1 MLGVAG
7 LVLFGPK
14 ELPKVLGALGKWV
27 GKARKFAMDM
37 RVQSGIDEVL
47 RQEGIAKDLNEL
59 RSLARGGA
67 FNLRN
72 EITGGMT
79 GGFVNNLAGGA
90 LAADPLS
97 THSLTDAS
105 PYAAHNNAPSAYGSD
120 GHARADRSMEY
131 PSEGA
136 DTCGSVASHHG
147 YDGEWPASAHAL
159 DALYMKGTRP

>member
-27 GKARKFAMDM
+27 GKARKFAMDL

-72 EITGGMT
+72 EITGGIS
-79 GGFVNNLAGGA
+79 GNYGSNLSLGNS
-90 LAADPLS
+90 LS
-97 THSLTDAS
+97 EAS
-105 PYAAHNNAPSAYGSD
+105 PYAAHNHAASAYSEAAA
-120 GHARADRSMEY
+120 ARADRSLEY
-131 PSEGA
+131 PEEGA
-136 DTCGSVASHHG
+136 DTQGSVGASHG
-147 YDGEWPASAHAL
+147 YAGEWPQSHYAQ

>member
-1 MLGVAG
+1 MLGIAG

-27 GKARKFAMDM
+27 GKARKFAMDL

-47 RQEGIAKDLNEL
+47 RSEGLAKDLNEL

-67 FNLRN
+67 FNLRS
-72 EITGGMT
+72 ELTSGFTGG
-79 GGFVNNLAGGA
+79 LAGG
-90 LAADPLS
+90 
-97 THSLTDAS
+97 LTDGAFGAAHNPAHSQPNTS

-131 PSEGA
+131 PEEGA
-136 DTCGSVASHHG
+136 DTQGSVGSSHG
-147 YDGEWPASAHAL
+147 YDGDWPASAHAES
-159 DALYMKGTRP
+159 ALYMRGERP